1 MNSRTT
7 TSDDEAPTLE
17 ESVGY
22 LTGLRYLDEKSKD
35 SILDAT
41 LPQYKRLKSKVQI
54 AYNVIWSLRH
64 PIIAAWIQMNRH
76 RVEDLLALMCSVVG
90 DNNLDRAR
98 IWIWDELLSRDAMDE
113 YLQSSADKHSII
125 KFLMK
130 STLSEIEALLKLKE
144 NLPNALQ

>member
-1 MNSRTT
+1 MKSHTIAP
-7 TSDDEAPTLE
+7 DDDAPTLE

-22 LTGLRYLDEKSKD
+22 LTGLGYLDGKSKD

-41 LPQYKRLKSKVQI
+41 LPQYKRLKSRVEI

-76 RVEDLLALMCSVVG
+76 RVEDLLSLMCSVVW
-90 DNNLDRAR
+90 DNNLDRVR
-98 IWIWDELLSRDAMDE
+98 RWIWDELLSRDAMDE
-113 YLQSSADKHSII
+113 YQEFTADKHNII

-130 STLSEIEALLKLKE
+130 STLSEIEELLKLKE
-144 NLPNALQ
+144 NLPKALQ